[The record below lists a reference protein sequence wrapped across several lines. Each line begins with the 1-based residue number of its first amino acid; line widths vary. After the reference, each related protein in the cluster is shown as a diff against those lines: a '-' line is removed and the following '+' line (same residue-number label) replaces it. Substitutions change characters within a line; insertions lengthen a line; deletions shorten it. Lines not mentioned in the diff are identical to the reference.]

1 MPRGKIILFDSH
13 FIASKPGA
21 AIILQN
27 NSQHDHK
34 IRRNFWAWSKQE
46 SWAGILCGFINCT
59 IDVQIFTKAV
69 SHYFSFSILCLPRLY
84 SVGTYYRDLNKFN
97 DGSV

>member
-27 NSQHDHK
+27 NSQPDHK
-34 IRRNFWAWSKQE
+34 ISRNFWAWSKRE
-46 SWAGILCGFINCT
+46 RERA
-59 IDVQIFTKAV
+59 
-69 SHYFSFSILCLPRLY
+69 RL
-84 SVGTYYRDLNKFN
+84 R
-97 DGSV
+97 